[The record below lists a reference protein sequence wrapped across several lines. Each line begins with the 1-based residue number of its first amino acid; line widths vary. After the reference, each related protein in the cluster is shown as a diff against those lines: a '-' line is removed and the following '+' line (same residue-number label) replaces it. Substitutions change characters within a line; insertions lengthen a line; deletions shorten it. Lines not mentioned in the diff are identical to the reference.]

1 MASEQEQ
8 VPAQQDLDEA
18 IEVPKRNQ
26 TPAEPPVT
34 FREFNVS
41 PLLTS
46 TGTNSYKWAKLS
58 LRSFNFQKH
67 PPFSPI
73 NQLLMYFLVD
83 T

>member
-8 VPAQQDLDEA
+8 PPVSQQDLDEA

-41 PLLTS
+41 
-46 TGTNSYKWAKLS
+46 K
-58 LRSFNFQKH
+58 
-67 PPFSPI
+67 
-73 NQLLMYFLVD
+73 FLQMG
-83 T
+83 